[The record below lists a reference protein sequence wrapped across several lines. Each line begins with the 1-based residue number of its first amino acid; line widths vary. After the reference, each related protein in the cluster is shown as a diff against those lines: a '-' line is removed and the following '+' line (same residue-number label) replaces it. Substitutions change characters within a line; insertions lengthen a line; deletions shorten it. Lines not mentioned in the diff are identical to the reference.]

1 MAILLRSQN
10 SNRNWTGVALLQ
22 PTAASSPTHQY
33 FPWASARGQ
42 SQHDLRVAPLQ
53 AEQFVLPGP
62 GAFPRLHGAGRAP
75 GRQVAAVAVAE
86 SHFPGAELQH
96 VAGVLVRARG
106 QAAVVAEEA
115 VVRGLEVVALVPV
128 DQRHEGVHPP
138 GDVAV
143 YRHLVRLGARA
154 QVRVAL
160 ARQAVQVDLRVHG
173 QVHAPPLRRRG
184 RLREAGDAVL
194 AAAEVAR
201 VRLRLQRPAPV
212 LVRGDHEAAVAA
224 AARLA
229 VRGDVAVFVRGEVA
243 AQVCFFFRLLADA
256 LTLKP
261 NVSAV
266 RYLPSLL
273 MSPRGIC
280 SRSPAAPLA
289 DMFAVWRERE
299 GERRRDFPSLLPLEE
314 KHV

>member
-1 MAILLRSQN
+1 LPRGHVPL
-10 SNRNWTGVALLQ
+10 VAC
-22 PTAASSPTHQY
+22 
-33 FPWASARGQ
+33 

-128 DQRHEGVHPP
+128 DQRHESVHPP

-143 YRHLVRLGARA
+143 YRHLVRLRARA

-194 AAAEVAR
+194 AAAEVPR

-243 AQVCFFFRLLADA
+243 AQVGAQEHGAAVLPGLLQGPGLLLLQAAGRRVDFEAEGLRRQILA
-256 LTLKP
+256 L
-261 NVSAV
+261 AV
-266 RYLPSLL
+266 DEPQRDLQQVP
-273 MSPRGIC
+273 GG
-280 SRSPAAPLA
+280 
-289 DMFAVWRERE
+289 AVCGHVCRVERKRER
-299 GERRRDFPSLLPLEE
+299 ERRRDVRL
-314 KHV
+314 